1 MKVLLKLS
9 GQVLKGD
16 QSVIDRTYLR
26 SLATVL
32 KSAQD
37 NGHQVAI
44 VVGGGNLFRFFKD
57 RRLTE
62 DEKLDKVLADGRGM
76 LSTVFNGM
84 WLQDIFQACDV
95 RSQLFTNAFA
105 DEQFVKLFDST
116 KAKAALEQGDVV
128 ILAGGTGKPGFS
140 TDSGAVMQA
149 SELGIDTI
157 LKGTHTVDGIYSADP
172 LINPNAKRFDQLKYS
187 DAIEQNLA
195 IMDQTAIERARDE
208 NMRIVVFSM
217 QDPNSLT
224 KLLDGETIGSIIE
237 S

>member
-1 MKVLLKLS
+1 
-9 GQVLKGD
+9 
-16 QSVIDRTYLR
+16 
-26 SLATVL
+26 
-32 KSAQD
+32 
-37 NGHQVAI
+37 
-44 VVGGGNLFRFFKD
+44 
-57 RRLTE
+57 
-62 DEKLDKVLADGRGM
+62 
-76 LSTVFNGM
+76 
-84 WLQDIFQACDV
+84 
-95 RSQLFTNAFA
+95 
-105 DEQFVKLFDST
+105 
-116 KAKAALEQGDVV
+116 
-128 ILAGGTGKPGFS
+128 
-140 TDSGAVMQA
+140 MQA